1 MKHGYSPAWLKRHIS
16 DLIREGYPR
25 AQAVAIAMNEAR
37 NVWRSIHPR
46 AKFPPHLAEKSASRN
61 PRESMSTMIQSAA
74 RLSEDFSGHEAR
86 SLGKVTV
93 PELPRVAIVIGEV
106 EGVIYNTVRDG
117 KFERYIHKFRAKS
130 RPLLCVSHDGK
141 QLLLIGGHYDF
152 TEAGI
157 VDGA

>member
-1 MKHGYSPAWLKRHIS
+1 
-16 DLIREGYPR
+16 
-25 AQAVAIAMNEAR
+25 
-37 NVWRSIHPR
+37 
-46 AKFPPHLAEKSASRN
+46 
-61 PRESMSTMIQSAA
+61 MSTMIQSAA

-93 PELPRVAIVIGEV
+93 PELPRVAIVVGEV

-157 VDGA
+157 VDG